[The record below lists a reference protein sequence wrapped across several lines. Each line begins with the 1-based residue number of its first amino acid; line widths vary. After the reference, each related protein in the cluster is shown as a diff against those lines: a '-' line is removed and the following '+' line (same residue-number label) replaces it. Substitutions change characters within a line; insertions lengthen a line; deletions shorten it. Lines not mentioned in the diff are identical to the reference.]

1 MAWRS
6 AAHAGWDPTTKMNH
20 SALLRLTALLLLT
33 APGTASCSSVGATG
47 QVGYTIMEIG
57 GDLALD
63 SGGGPAASVEQSVD
77 TAFGLG
83 DAQGSPYFRGQLDA
97 SGPVFTGSVFWLRD
111 SGAGQLDGAFGGLP
125 SGTAVEGDLDLG
137 VAKISA
143 AYDFDL
149 WLVKVAPGLMCDV
162 FALDFTAREQTLG
175 GTEAIDEVVYVPMP
189 FVRAEAGFGPV
200 TAVGEIGFLEV
211 SDLGDASG
219 RFLDFEA
226 LVEVNIA
233 PLAHLFAGYRL
244 IDMDGDGDTGNDVYG
259 VDLQLRGWTIG
270 GGLRF

>member
-1 MAWRS
+1 
-6 AAHAGWDPTTKMNH
+6 MNH
-20 SALLRLTALLLLT
+20 SPSLRLALLSLFA
-33 APGTASCSSVGATG
+33 APWIAGCSSIGATG
-47 QVGYTIMEIG
+47 QVGYAVMEIG

-63 SGGGPAASVEQSVD
+63 TGGGPGASVEQSVD

-97 SGPVFTGSVFWLRD
+97 SGPVFTGSIFWLED
-111 SGAGQLDGAFGGLP
+111 SGSGQLDGAFGGLP
-125 SGTAVEGDLDLG
+125 SGTGVDGDLELG

-143 AYDFDL
+143 AYDIDL
-149 WLVKVAPGLMCDV
+149 WLVKVAPGIMCDV
-162 FALDFTAREQTLG
+162 FALDFTARELTLG
-175 GTEAIDEVVYVPMP
+175 STEAIDEVVYVPMP

-200 TAVGEIGFLEV
+200 TAVGELGYLEV
-211 SDLGDASG
+211 SDIGDAGG

-244 IDMDGDGDTGNDVYG
+244 IDMDGDGNTGDDVYG